1 MKKGLFT
8 HLILV
13 LVLTSQIV
21 FAEDWDDLS
30 NVERMW
36 DGQKTITNQEY
47 EQVIDALQEKKDK
60 ANEKQNKKKFR
71 KIIKGG
77 NSLHKDMDYTKEI
90 HEFKDIKKDS
100 ETVIITFPVDVSSAN
115 TILEKGFYKI
125 VAQRGEDKKPYV
137 NLYQS
142 QFLVA
147 KIDMTE
153 TKDDFGKDILDFAE
167 IIPYDENFVKLIF
180 GSIDFNGYAFLP
192 IIKTN
197 SENEP
202 L

>member
-1 MKKGLFT
+1 M
-8 HLILV
+8 
-13 LVLTSQIV
+13 
-21 FAEDWDDLS
+21 
-30 NVERMW
+30 
-36 DGQKTITNQEY
+36 
-47 EQVIDALQEKKDK
+47 
-60 ANEKQNKKKFR
+60 
-71 KIIKGG
+71 
-77 NSLHKDMDYTKEI
+77 
-90 HEFKDIKKDS
+90 
-100 ETVIITFPVDVSSAN
+100 P
-115 TILEKGFYKI
+115 LEKGFYKI

-142 QFLVA
+142 QFLVD

-153 TKDDFGKDILDFAE
+153 TKDDFGKDTLDFAE